1 MADIEPIAYGFA
13 EWSKLT
19 SRAQYLL
26 DPKRYEAELNGK
38 KKEKRRVELSMPSV
52 PTESKV
58 NNQIQHGSSS
68 LQEAHRC
75 KRVKLFH

>member
-26 DPKRYEAELNGK
+26 DPKRYEAEL
-38 KKEKRRVELSMPSV
+38 KRKSV